1 MNLFLLHMYRKAS
14 VQYVK
19 TMPIFIVLTAVVMS
33 GYALTIGEY
42 IKKIMNYLHEYTY
55 DLINWNNV
63 RCIINILLVVLN
75 KSNVKIL
82 LLEKWLTFVLS
93 QFLYNY
99 SIKFISEYLGFIAQ
113 RLSLFYKSYRVKLNS
128 QKKKKLIVSE

>member
-1 MNLFLLHMYRKAS
+1 
-14 VQYVK
+14 
-19 TMPIFIVLTAVVMS
+19 MS

-99 SIKFISEYLGFIAQ
+99 I
-113 RLSLFYKSYRVKLNS
+113 LSLFQSIL
-128 QKKKKLIVSE
+128 VS